1 MRNRTITMLGVA
13 LFTVAAC
20 SGSSPTTAPASAPA
34 AVPTTA
40 PASAPGAVPTTAPAS
55 APAAAPTTAPASAAA
70 KNYNLTLI
78 QGVAGDPFY
87 VTMACGAQAEA
98 TKEGVT
104 LNVTGGNK
112 WDATVQKPV
121 IDSVTAAHPDGVMVA
136 PDDSKA
142 LLSPLKA
149 MSDAG
154 IKVTFV
160 DTKLDDTSFAVSSIA
175 TDNLAGGTLAAKT
188 LAQLIGDKGTVLVVN
203 VDPGISTTDARVKG
217 FADEMKNHPN
227 ITVLDVQYTHD
238 DPTAA
243 TTITT
248 ATLAAHPDLAGVFAT
263 NVQNAEGVAT
273 GLKQASNTT
282 VKTIAFDAGPKQIQD
297 LNDGIVQGLIAQD
310 PYGIGV
316 AGVQQTVLAL
326 NGQPTTPTIQ
336 TQLAALTKA
345 NVNDPAMQKYLY
357 KASCSN

>member
-1 MRNRTITMLGVA
+1 MRIRTVTMMGLA
-13 LFTVAAC
+13 LITVAAC
-20 SGSSPTTAPASAPA
+20 SGSSA
-34 AVPTTA
+34 
-40 PASAPGAVPTTAPAS
+40 
-55 APAAAPTTAPASAAA
+55 TTAPASAAA
-70 KNYNLTLI
+70 KSYNLTLI

-98 TKEGVT
+98 DKEGVK
-104 LNVTGGNK
+104 LNITGGNK

-121 IDSVTAAHPDGVMVA
+121 IDSVTAAKPDGVMVA

-175 TDNLAGGTLAAKT
+175 TDNLGGGTLAATT
-188 LAQLIGDKGTVLVVN
+188 LAKLINDKGTVLVVN

-217 FADEMKNHPN
+217 FQDEMKNHPN
-227 ITVLDVQYTHD
+227 IKVLDVQYTHD

-248 ATLAAHPDLAGVFAT
+248 STLAANPDLAGVFAT

-282 VKTIAFDAGPKQIQD
+282 VKTIAFDAGPKQIED
-297 LNDGIVQGLIAQD
+297 LNAGIVQGLIAQD

-326 NGQPTTPTIQ
+326 KGQPTTKVIQ
-336 TQLAALTKA
+336 TSLAALTKD
-345 NVNDPAMQKYLY
+345 NVTDPAMQKYLY
-357 KASCSN
+357 KASCS

>member
-1 MRNRTITMLGVA
+1 MRIRTVTMLGLA
-13 LFTVAAC
+13 LITIAAC
-20 SGSSPTTAPASAPA
+20 SSSSATTAP
-34 AVPTTA
+34 
-40 PASAPGAVPTTAPAS
+40 G
-55 APAAAPTTAPASAAA
+55 SAAA
-70 KNYNLTLI
+70 KNYKLTLI

-98 TKEGVT
+98 AKEGVT

-121 IDSVTAAHPDGVMVA
+121 IDSVTSAHPDGVMVA

-142 LLSPLKA
+142 LLAPLKA
-149 MSDAG
+149 MNDAG

-175 TDNLAGGTLAAKT
+175 TDNLGGGTLAAKT

-203 VDPGISTTDARVKG
+203 VDPGISTTDARVQG
-217 FADEMKNHPN
+217 FNDEMKNHPN
-227 ITVLDVQYTHD
+227 IKVLDVQYTHD

-248 ATLAAHPDLAGVFAT
+248 STLAAHPDLAGVFAT

-273 GLKQASNTT
+273 GLKQAGNTT
-282 VKTIAFDAGPKQIQD
+282 VKTIAFDAGPKQIED
-297 LNDGIVQGLIAQD
+297 LNAGIVQGLIAQD

-326 NGQPTTPTIQ
+326 KGGTTTPTIQ
-336 TQLAALTKA
+336 TQLAAITKD

-357 KASCSN
+357 KASCS

>member
-1 MRNRTITMLGVA
+1 MRIRTIAMLGLA
-13 LFTVAAC
+13 LIVVGAC
-20 SGSSPTTAPASAPA
+20 SSSSSTTTAPGGGS
-34 AVPTTA
+34 
-40 PASAPGAVPTTAPAS
+40 
-55 APAAAPTTAPASAAA
+55 
-70 KNYNLTLI
+70 KNYKLTLI

-98 TKEGVT
+98 TKQGVT

-154 IKVTFV
+154 INVTFV
-160 DTKLDDTSFAVSSIA
+160 DTQLDDTSFAVSSIA

-188 LAQLIGDKGTVLVVN
+188 LAQLIGDKGTVIIVD
-203 VDPGISTTDARVKG
+203 VDPGISTTAARVKG
-217 FADEMKNHPN
+217 FTDEMKNHPN
-227 ITVLDVQYTHD
+227 VKVLPIQYTHD
-238 DPTAA
+238 DPTVA

-248 ATLAAHPDLAGVFAT
+248 STLAANPDLAGVFAT

-273 GLKQASNTT
+273 GLKQATNTT
-282 VKTIAFDAGPKQIQD
+282 VKTIAFDAGPKQIED
-297 LNDGIVQGLIAQD
+297 LNAGIVQGLIAQD

-316 AGVQQTVLAL
+316 AGVQQTILAL
-326 NGQPTTPTIQ
+326 KGEATTKTIQ
-336 TQLAALTKA
+336 TQLAAITKA
-345 NVNDPAMQKYLY
+345 NVTDPAMQKYLY
-357 KASCSN
+357 KASCS

>member
-1 MRNRTITMLGVA
+1 MLGLA
-13 LFTVAAC
+13 LITVGAC
-20 SGSSPTTAPASAPA
+20 SGSA
-34 AVPTTA
+34 A
-40 PASAPGAVPTTAPAS
+40 
-55 APAAAPTTAPASAAA
+55 TTAPASAAGA
-70 KNYNLTLI
+70 NYKLTLI
-78 QGVAGDPFY
+78 QGIQGDPFY

-104 LNVTGGNK
+104 LTVTGGNK

-121 IDSVTAAHPDGVMVA
+121 IDSVTASKPDGVMVA

-142 LLSPLKA
+142 LLAPLKA

-160 DTKLDDTSFAVSSIA
+160 DTQLDDTSFAQSVIS
-175 TDNLAGGTLAAKT
+175 TDNLAGGKLAATTLAT
-188 LAQLIGDKGTVLVVN
+188 LIGDKGTVLIVN

-217 FADEMKNHPN
+217 FTDEMKANHPN
-227 ITVLDVQYTHD
+227 VTVLDVQYTHD
-238 DPTAA
+238 DATAA

-248 ATLAAHPDLAGVFAT
+248 ATLAAHSDLAGVFAT

-282 VKTIAFDAGPKQIQD
+282 VKTIAFDAGPKQIDD
-297 LNDGIVQGLIAQD
+297 LNAGIVQGLIAQD

-316 AGVQQTVLAL
+316 DGVQQTVLGIK
-326 NGQPTTPTIQ
+326 GQATTKVIQ
-336 TQLAALTKA
+336 TQLAAITKD
-345 NVNDPAMQKYLY
+345 NVTDPAMAKYLY
-357 KASCSN
+357 KATCS

>member
-1 MRNRTITMLGVA
+1 MLG
-13 LFTVAAC
+13 LSLITVAAC
-20 SGSSPTTAPASAPA
+20 SSTAATAVPSVAAPATQAAPASQAAPA
-34 AVPTTA
+34 K
-40 PASAPGAVPTTAPAS
+40 S
-55 APAAAPTTAPASAAA
+55 
-70 KNYNLTLI
+70 YNLTLI

-98 TKEGVT
+98 DKEGVK
-104 LNVTGGNK
+104 LNITGGNK

-121 IDSVTAAHPDGVMVA
+121 IDSVTAAKPDGVMVA

-149 MSDAG
+149 MNDAG

-175 TDNLAGGTLAAKT
+175 TDNLGGGTLAAKT
-188 LAQLIGDKGTVLVVN
+188 LAQLVGDKGTVLVVN

-217 FADEMKNHPN
+217 FTDEMKANHPN
-227 ITVLDVQYTHD
+227 IKVLDVQYTHD

-248 ATLAAHPDLAGVFAT
+248 STLAAHPDLVGVFAT

-282 VKTIAFDAGPKQIQD
+282 VKTIAFDAGPKQIED
-297 LNDGIVQGLIAQD
+297 LNNGIVQGLIAQD

-326 NGQPTTPTIQ
+326 KGQATTPVIQ
-336 TQLAALTKA
+336 TSLAALTKA

-357 KASCSN
+357 KATCG

>member
-1 MRNRTITMLGVA
+1 MRIRTVAMLGFA
-13 LFTVAAC
+13 LMIVAAC
-20 SGSSPTTAPASAPA
+20 SSSSATTAPAG
-34 AVPTTA
+34 
-40 PASAPGAVPTTAPAS
+40 GANT
-55 APAAAPTTAPASAAA
+55 
-70 KNYNLTLI
+70 NYKLTLI
-78 QGVAGDPFY
+78 QGVQGDPFY

-104 LNVTGGNK
+104 LTVTGGNK

-121 IDSVTAAHPDGVMVA
+121 IDSVTAAKPDGVMVA

-160 DTKLDDTSFAVSSIA
+160 DTQLDDTSFAQSVIS
-175 TDNLAGGTLAAKT
+175 TDNLAGGTLAGKT
-188 LAQLIGDKGTVLVVN
+188 LAQLIGDKGTVLIVN

-217 FADEMKNHPN
+217 FTDEMKNHPN

-248 ATLAAHPDLAGVFAT
+248 ATLAAHSDLAGVFAT

-273 GLKQASNTT
+273 GLKQAGNTT
-282 VKTIAFDAGPKQIQD
+282 VKTIAFDAGPKQVDD
-297 LNDGIVQGLIAQD
+297 LNAGIVQGLIAQD

-326 NGQPTTPTIQ
+326 KGQPTTKVIQ
-336 TQLAALTKA
+336 TQLAAITKD
-345 NVNDPAMQKYLY
+345 NVTDPTMAKYLY
-357 KASCSN
+357 KATCS

>member
-1 MRNRTITMLGVA
+1 MLGLA
-13 LFTVAAC
+13 LITVAAC
-20 SGSSPTTAPASAPA
+20 SGSSA
-34 AVPTTA
+34 
-40 PASAPGAVPTTAPAS
+40 
-55 APAAAPTTAPASAAA
+55 TTAPASAAA
-70 KNYNLTLI
+70 KSYNLTLI

-98 TKEGVT
+98 DKQGVKLT
-104 LNVTGGNK
+104 ITGGNK

-121 IDSVTAAHPDGVMVA
+121 IDGVTASKPDGVMVA

-175 TDNLAGGTLAAKT
+175 TDNLGGGTLAATT
-188 LAQLIGDKGTVLVVN
+188 LAKLINDKGTVLVVN

-217 FADEMKNHPN
+217 FQDEMKKHPN
-227 ITVLDVQYTHD
+227 IKVLDVQYTHD

-248 ATLAAHPDLAGVFAT
+248 STLAANPDLAGVFAT

-282 VKTIAFDAGPKQIQD
+282 IKTIAFDAGPKQIED
-297 LNDGIVQGLIAQD
+297 LNAGIVQGLIAQD

-326 NGQPTTPTIQ
+326 KGQPTTSVIQ
-336 TQLAALTKA
+336 TSLAALTKD
-345 NVNDPAMQKYLY
+345 NVTDPAMQKYLY
-357 KASCSN
+357 KASCS

>member
-1 MRNRTITMLGVA
+1 MRIRTATMLGLA
-13 LFTVAAC
+13 LITVAAC
-20 SGSSPTTAPASAPA
+20 SGSSA
-34 AVPTTA
+34 
-40 PASAPGAVPTTAPAS
+40 
-55 APAAAPTTAPASAAA
+55 TTAPASAAA

-121 IDSVTAAHPDGVMVA
+121 IDSVTAAKPDGVMVA

-175 TDNLAGGTLAAKT
+175 TDNLGGGTLAAQT
-188 LAQLIGDKGTVLVVN
+188 LAKLINDKGSVLVVN
-203 VDPGISTTDARVKG
+203 VDPGISTTDARVQG
-217 FADEMKNHPN
+217 FNDEMKKHPN
-227 ITVLDVQYTHD
+227 ITVLDIQYTHD

-248 ATLAAHPDLAGVFAT
+248 STLAAHPDLAGVFAT

-273 GLKQASNTT
+273 GLKQASNTV
-282 VKTIAFDAGPKQIQD
+282 VKTIAFDAGPKQIED
-297 LNDGIVQGLIAQD
+297 LNAGIVQGLIAQD

-326 NGQPTTPTIQ
+326 KGQPTTKVIQ
-336 TQLAALTKA
+336 TSLAALTKD
-345 NVNDPAMQKYLY
+345 NVTDPAMQKYLY
-357 KASCSN
+357 KASCS

>member
-1 MRNRTITMLGVA
+1 MRIRTVTMMGLA
-13 LFTVAAC
+13 LITVAAC
-20 SGSSPTTAPASAPA
+20 SGSSA
-34 AVPTTA
+34 
-40 PASAPGAVPTTAPAS
+40 
-55 APAAAPTTAPASAAA
+55 TTAPASAAA

-98 TKEGVT
+98 DKEGVK
-104 LNVTGGNK
+104 LNITGGNK

-121 IDSVTAAHPDGVMVA
+121 IDSVTAAKPDGVMVA

-175 TDNLAGGTLAAKT
+175 TDNLGGGTLAAQT
-188 LAQLIGDKGTVLVVN
+188 LAKLINDKGTVLVVN
-203 VDPGISTTDARVKG
+203 VDPGISTTDARVQG
-217 FADEMKNHPN
+217 FNDEMKKHPN
-227 ITVLDVQYTHD
+227 ITVLDIQYTHD

-248 ATLAAHPDLAGVFAT
+248 STLAAHPDLAGVFAT

-273 GLKQASNTT
+273 GLKQASNTV
-282 VKTIAFDAGPKQIQD
+282 VKTIAFDAGPKQIED
-297 LNDGIVQGLIAQD
+297 LNAGIVQGLIAQD

-326 NGQPTTPTIQ
+326 KGQPTTSVIQ
-336 TQLAALTKA
+336 TSLAALTKD
-345 NVNDPAMQKYLY
+345 NVTDPAMQKYLY
-357 KASCSN
+357 KASCS

>member
-1 MRNRTITMLGVA
+1 MRIRTVTMMGLA
-13 LFTVAAC
+13 LITVAAC
-20 SGSSPTTAPASAPA
+20 SGSSATT
-34 AVPTTA
+34 T
-40 PASAPGAVPTTAPAS
+40 
-55 APAAAPTTAPASAAA
+55 PASAAA

-87 VTMACGAQAEA
+87 VTMGCGAQAEA

-104 LNVTGGNK
+104 LNITGGNK

-121 IDSVTAAHPDGVMVA
+121 IDSVTAAKPDGVMVA

-142 LLSPLKA
+142 LLSPLKS

-175 TDNLAGGTLAAKT
+175 TDNLGGGTLAAQT
-188 LAQLIGDKGTVLVVN
+188 LATLINDKGTVLVVN
-203 VDPGISTTDARVKG
+203 VDPGISTTDARVQG
-217 FADEMKNHPN
+217 FNDEMKKHPN
-227 ITVLDVQYTHD
+227 IKVLDVQYTHD

-248 ATLAAHPDLAGVFAT
+248 STLAAHPDLAGVFAT

-273 GLKQASNTT
+273 GLKQASNTV
-282 VKTIAFDAGPKQIQD
+282 VKTIAFDAGPKQIED
-297 LNDGIVQGLIAQD
+297 LNAGIVQGLIAQD

-326 NGQPTTPTIQ
+326 KGQPTTSVIQ
-336 TQLAALTKA
+336 TSLAALTKD
-345 NVNDPAMQKYLY
+345 NVTDPAMQKYLY
-357 KASCSN
+357 KATCS

>member
-1 MRNRTITMLGVA
+1 MRIRTVTMLGLA
-13 LFTVAAC
+13 LITVAAC
-20 SGSSPTTAPASAPA
+20 SGSA
-34 AVPTTA
+34 AT
-40 PASAPGAVPTTAPAS
+40 
-55 APAAAPTTAPASAAA
+55 AAPS
-70 KNYNLTLI
+70 NYKLTLI

-98 TKEGVT
+98 TAEGVT
-104 LNVTGGNK
+104 LNITGGNK

-121 IDSVTAAHPDGVMVA
+121 IDSVTAAKPDGVMVA

-142 LLSPLKA
+142 LLAPLKA

-160 DTKLDDTSFAVSSIA
+160 DTSLDDKSFAVSSIA
-175 TDNLAGGTLAAKT
+175 TDNLAGGTLAATT
-188 LAQLIGDKGTVLVVN
+188 LAKLINDKGTVLVVN
-203 VDPGISTTDARVKG
+203 VDPGISTTDARVQG
-217 FADEMKNHPN
+217 FNDEMKKHPN
-227 ITVLDVQYTHD
+227 ITVLDIQYTHD

-248 ATLAAHPDLAGVFAT
+248 STLAAHPDLAGVFAT

-273 GLKQASNTT
+273 GLKQASNTV
-282 VKTIAFDAGPKQIQD
+282 VKTIAFDAGPKQIED
-297 LNDGIVQGLIAQD
+297 LNAGIVQGLIAQD

-326 NGQPTTPTIQ
+326 KGQATTKTIQ
-336 TQLAALTKA
+336 TTLAALTKD
-345 NVNDPAMQKYLY
+345 NVNDAAMQKYLY
-357 KASCSN
+357 KATCS

>member
-1 MRNRTITMLGVA
+1 MLGLA
-13 LFTVAAC
+13 LITVGAC
-20 SGSSPTTAPASAPA
+20 SASATPSPTNAPVVSNAPAT
-34 AVPTTA
+34 AVP
-40 PASAPGAVPTTAPAS
+40 
-55 APAAAPTTAPASAAA
+55 SAAA
-70 KNYNLTLI
+70 KAYNLTLI

-98 TKEGVT
+98 TKEGAH
-104 LNVTGGNK
+104 LNVTGGST

-121 IDSVTAAHPDGVMVA
+121 VDSVTAAHPDGVMVA

-142 LLSPLKA
+142 LLAPLKA

-160 DTKLDDTSFAVSSIA
+160 DTQLDDTSFAQSVIS

-188 LAQLIGDKGTVLVVN
+188 LAGLINDKGTVLIVN

-217 FADEMKNHPN
+217 FTDEMKNHPN

-282 VKTIAFDAGPKQIQD
+282 VKTIAFDAGPKQVQD

-310 PYGIGV
+310 PYQIGV
-316 AGVQQTVLAL
+316 DGVQQTVLAL
-326 NGQPTTPTIQ
+326 NGQPTTKTIQ
-336 TQLAALTKA
+336 TDLAAITKD

-357 KASCSN
+357 KASCS

>member
-1 MRNRTITMLGVA
+1 VLNRVRTVTMMGLA
-13 LFTVAAC
+13 LVTVAAC
-20 SGSSPTTAPASAPA
+20 SSAATQAPTSAPTSAPA
-34 AVPTTA
+34 KAW
-40 PASAPGAVPTTAPAS
+40 
-55 APAAAPTTAPASAAA
+55 
-70 KNYNLTLI
+70 NLTLI

-98 TKEGVT
+98 AKEGVT

-142 LLSPLKA
+142 LLTPLKA

-160 DTKLDDTSFAVSSIA
+160 DTKLDDTSFAVSAIA

-188 LAQLIGDKGTVLVVN
+188 LATLVNDKGTVLVVN

-217 FADEMKNHPN
+217 FTDEMKNHPN

-273 GLKQASNTT
+273 GLKQAGNTT
-282 VKTIAFDAGPKQIQD
+282 VKTIAFDAGPKQIED
-297 LNDGIVQGLIAQD
+297 LNNGIVQGLIAQD

-316 AGVQQTVLAL
+316 NGVQQTVAAL
-326 NGQPTTPTIQ
+326 TGKTTTPTIQ
-336 TQLAALTKA
+336 TQLAAITKD
-345 NVNDPAMQKYLY
+345 NVNDAAMQKYLY
-357 KASCSN
+357 KASCS

>member
-1 MRNRTITMLGVA
+1 MRIRTVTMLGLA
-13 LFTVAAC
+13 LITVGAC
-20 SGSSPTTAPASAPA
+20 SGSSA
-34 AVPTTA
+34 
-40 PASAPGAVPTTAPAS
+40 
-55 APAAAPTTAPASAAA
+55 TTAPASAAA
-70 KNYNLTLI
+70 KSYNLTLI

-98 TKEGVT
+98 TKQGVA
-104 LNVTGGNK
+104 LNITGGNK

-142 LLSPLKA
+142 LLAPLKA
-149 MSDAG
+149 MNDAG

-175 TDNLAGGTLAAKT
+175 TDNLGGGTLAATT
-188 LAQLIGDKGTVLVVN
+188 LAKLINDKGTVLVVN

-217 FADEMKNHPN
+217 FQDEMKNHPN
-227 ITVLDVQYTHD
+227 IKVLDVQYTHD

-248 ATLAAHPDLAGVFAT
+248 STLAAHPDLAGVFAT

-282 VKTIAFDAGPKQIQD
+282 VKTIAFDAGPKQIED
-297 LNDGIVQGLIAQD
+297 LNAGIVQGLIAQD

-326 NGQPTTPTIQ
+326 KGQPTTKVIQ
-336 TQLAALTKA
+336 TSLAALTKD
-345 NVNDPAMQKYLY
+345 NVTDPAMQKFLY
-357 KASCSN
+357 KAACS

>member
-1 MRNRTITMLGVA
+1 MRIRTVTMMGLA
-13 LFTVAAC
+13 LITVAAC
-20 SGSSPTTAPASAPA
+20 SGSSA
-34 AVPTTA
+34 
-40 PASAPGAVPTTAPAS
+40 
-55 APAAAPTTAPASAAA
+55 TTAPASAAA
-70 KNYNLTLI
+70 KSYNLTLI

-98 TKEGVT
+98 DKEGVK
-104 LNVTGGNK
+104 LNITGGNK

-121 IDSVTAAHPDGVMVA
+121 IDSVTAAKPDGVMVA

-175 TDNLAGGTLAAKT
+175 TDNLGGGTLAAQT
-188 LAQLIGDKGTVLVVN
+188 LAKLINDKGTVLVVN
-203 VDPGISTTDARVKG
+203 VDPGISTTDARVQG
-217 FADEMKNHPN
+217 FNDEMKKHPN
-227 ITVLDVQYTHD
+227 ITVLDIQYTHD

-248 ATLAAHPDLAGVFAT
+248 STLAAHPDLAGVFAT

-282 VKTIAFDAGPKQIQD
+282 VKTIAFDAGPKQIED
-297 LNDGIVQGLIAQD
+297 LNAGIVQGLIAQD

-326 NGQPTTPTIQ
+326 KGQPTTKVIQ
-336 TQLAALTKA
+336 TSLAALTKD
-345 NVNDPAMQKYLY
+345 NVTDPAMQKYLY
-357 KASCSN
+357 KASCS

>member
-1 MRNRTITMLGVA
+1 MIGLTFL
-13 LFTVAAC
+13 TVAAC
-20 SGSSPTTAPASAPA
+20 SSSATPAPA
-34 AVPTTA
+34 AN
-40 PASAPGAVPTTAPAS
+40 
-55 APAAAPTTAPASAAA
+55 
-70 KNYNLTLI
+70 KQLNLTLI

-121 IDSVTAAHPDGVMVA
+121 IDSVTAAKPDGVMVA

-175 TDNLAGGTLAAKT
+175 TDNLGGGTLAAQT
-188 LAQLIGDKGTVLVVN
+188 LAKLIGDKGSVLVVN
-203 VDPGISTTDARVKG
+203 VDPGISTTDARVQG
-217 FADEMKNHPN
+217 FNDEMKKHPG
-227 ITVLDVQYTHD
+227 ITVLDIQYTHD

-263 NVQNAEGVAT
+263 NVQNAEGVAA
-273 GLKQASNTT
+273 GLKQANNTV
-282 VKTIAFDAGPKQIQD
+282 VKTIAFDAGPKQIED
-297 LNDGIVQGLIAQD
+297 LNNGIVQGLIAQD

-316 AGVQQTVLAL
+316 AGVQQTVAAL
-326 NGQPTTPTIQ
+326 TGKPTTSVIQ
-336 TQLAALTKA
+336 TSLAALTKD
-345 NVNDPAMQKYLY
+345 NVNDPSMAKYLY
-357 KASCSN
+357 KATCS

>member
-1 MRNRTITMLGVA
+1 MRSRTITMLGVA
-13 LFTVAAC
+13 LIIVAAC
-20 SGSSPTTAPASAPA
+20 SSSS
-34 AVPTTA
+34 
-40 PASAPGAVPTTAPAS
+40 S
-55 APAAAPTTAPASAAA
+55 TTAPASAAA
-70 KNYNLTLI
+70 NNYNLTLI

-98 TKEGVT
+98 TKEGVK
-104 LNVTGGNK
+104 LSVTGGDK

-142 LLSPLKA
+142 LLSPLQA
-149 MSDAG
+149 MNSAG

-160 DTKLDDTSFAVSSIA
+160 DTQLDDTSFAVSVIS

-188 LAQLIGDKGTVLVVN
+188 LATLIGDKGTVLIVN

-217 FADEMKNHPN
+217 FTDEMKNHPN
-227 ITVLDVQYTHD
+227 VTVLDVQYTHD

-248 ATLAAHPDLAGVFAT
+248 SILAAHPDLAGVFAT

-282 VKTIAFDAGPKQIQD
+282 VKTIAFDAGPKQVQD
-297 LNDGIVQGLIAQD
+297 LNAGIVQGLIAQD
-310 PYGIGV
+310 PYQIGV
-316 AGVQQTVLAL
+316 DGVQQTVLAL
-326 NGQPTTPTIQ
+326 KGQPTTKAIQ
-336 TQLAALTKA
+336 TDLAAITKD
-345 NVNDPAMQKYLY
+345 NVNDPTMQKYLY
-357 KASCSN
+357 KASCN

>member
-1 MRNRTITMLGVA
+1 MRIRTVIMMGLA
-13 LFTVAAC
+13 LITVAAC
-20 SGSSPTTAPASAPA
+20 SSSATTQP
-34 AVPTTA
+34 
-40 PASAPGAVPTTAPAS
+40 PGGP
-55 APAAAPTTAPASAAA
+55 SAATKA
-70 KNYNLTLI
+70 WNLTLI

-98 TKEGVT
+98 TKEGVK

-142 LLSPLKA
+142 LLAPLKA

-188 LAQLIGDKGTVLVVN
+188 LAQLVGDKGTVLVVN

-217 FADEMKNHPN
+217 FTDEMKNHPN

-282 VKTIAFDAGPKQIQD
+282 VKTIAFDAGPKQIED
-297 LNDGIVQGLIAQD
+297 LNNGIVQGLIAQD

-316 AGVQQTVLAL
+316 AGVQQTVAAL
-326 NGQPTTPTIQ
+326 TGKPTTSVIQ
-336 TQLAALTKA
+336 TSLAALTKD
-345 NVNDPAMQKYLY
+345 NVNDPSMAKYLY
-357 KASCSN
+357 KATCS

>member
-1 MRNRTITMLGVA
+1 MRKRNLVA
-13 LFTVAAC
+13 LGLVLITVGAC
-20 SGSSPTTAPASAPA
+20 SSSATSAPA
-34 AVPTTA
+34 A
-40 PASAPGAVPTTAPAS
+40 
-55 APAAAPTTAPASAAA
+55 PAAGKAW
-70 KNYNLTLI
+70 NLTLI

-104 LNVTGGNK
+104 LNITGGNK

-121 IDSVTAAHPDGVMVA
+121 IDSVTAAKPDGVMVA

-142 LLSPLKA
+142 LLTPLKA
-149 MSDAG
+149 MNDAG

-160 DTKLDDTSFAVSSIA
+160 DTKLDDTSFAVSAIS

-188 LAQLIGDKGTVLVVN
+188 LAQLINDKGTVLVVN

-217 FADEMKNHPN
+217 FTDEMKNHPN
-227 ITVLDVQYTHD
+227 IKVLDVQYTHD

-248 ATLAAHPDLAGVFAT
+248 SILASNPDLAGVFAT

-273 GLKQASNTT
+273 GLKQASNTA
-282 VKTIAFDAGPKQIQD
+282 VKTIAFDAGPKQIED
-297 LNDGIVQGLIAQD
+297 LNAGIVQGLIAQD

-326 NGQPTTPTIQ
+326 NHGTTTATIQ
-336 TQLAALTKA
+336 TQLAAITKD
-345 NVNDPAMQKYLY
+345 NVNDPSIQKYLY
-357 KASCSN
+357 KASCS

>member
-1 MRNRTITMLGVA
+1 MRIRTVTMLGLA
-13 LFTVAAC
+13 LITVGAC
-20 SGSSPTTAPASAPA
+20 SGSAATTAP
-34 AVPTTA
+34 
-40 PASAPGAVPTTAPAS
+40 G
-55 APAAAPTTAPASAAA
+55 SAAA
-70 KNYNLTLI
+70 QSYKLTLI

-98 TKEGVT
+98 TKQGVT
-104 LNVTGGNK
+104 LNITGGNK

-160 DTKLDDTSFAVSSIA
+160 DTQLDDTSFAVSSIA
-175 TDNLAGGTLAAKT
+175 TDNLGGGTLAAKT
-188 LAQLIGDKGTVLVVN
+188 LATLIGDKGTVLIVN

-217 FADEMKNHPN
+217 FNDEMKNHPN
-227 ITVLDVQYTHD
+227 IKVLDVQYTHD

-243 TTITT
+243 TVITT
-248 ATLAAHPDLAGVFAT
+248 ATLAAHSDLAGVFAT

-273 GLKQASNTT
+273 GLKQASNTI
-282 VKTIAFDAGPKQIQD
+282 VKTIAFDAGPKQIED
-297 LNDGIVQGLIAQD
+297 LNAGIVQGLIAQD

-326 NGQPTTPTIQ
+326 KGQPTTKAIQ
-336 TQLAALTKA
+336 TQLAAITKD
-345 NVNDPAMQKYLY
+345 NVTDPTMAKYLY
-357 KASCSN
+357 KASCS

>member
-1 MRNRTITMLGVA
+1 MLGLA
-13 LFTVAAC
+13 LITVAAC
-20 SGSSPTTAPASAPA
+20 SGSSA
-34 AVPTTA
+34 
-40 PASAPGAVPTTAPAS
+40 
-55 APAAAPTTAPASAAA
+55 TTAPASAAT
-70 KNYNLTLI
+70 KSYNLTLI

-98 TKEGVT
+98 DKEGVK
-104 LNVTGGNK
+104 LNITGGNK

-121 IDSVTAAHPDGVMVA
+121 IDSVTAAKPDGVMVA

-175 TDNLAGGTLAAKT
+175 TDNLGGGTLAAKT
-188 LAQLIGDKGTVLVVN
+188 LATLIGDKGTVLVVN

-217 FADEMKNHPN
+217 FQDEMKNHPN
-227 ITVLDVQYTHD
+227 IKVLDVQYTHD

-248 ATLAAHPDLAGVFAT
+248 STLAAHSDLAGVFAT

-282 VKTIAFDAGPKQIQD
+282 VKTIAFDAGPKQIED
-297 LNDGIVQGLIAQD
+297 LNAGIVQGLIAQD

-326 NGQPTTPTIQ
+326 KGQTTTTVIQ
-336 TQLAALTKA
+336 TSLAALTKD
-345 NVNDPAMQKYLY
+345 NVTDPAMQKYLY
-357 KASCSN
+357 KASCS

>member
-1 MRNRTITMLGVA
+1 MRIRTVTMMGLA
-13 LFTVAAC
+13 LITVAAC
-20 SGSSPTTAPASAPA
+20 SGSSA
-34 AVPTTA
+34 
-40 PASAPGAVPTTAPAS
+40 
-55 APAAAPTTAPASAAA
+55 TTAPASAAA
-70 KNYNLTLI
+70 KSYNLTLI

-98 TKEGVT
+98 DKEGVK
-104 LNVTGGNK
+104 LNITGGNK

-121 IDSVTAAHPDGVMVA
+121 IDSVTAAKPDGVMVA

-175 TDNLAGGTLAAKT
+175 TDNLGGGTLAAQT
-188 LAQLIGDKGTVLVVN
+188 LAKLINDKGTVLVVN
-203 VDPGISTTDARVKG
+203 VDPGISTTDARVQG
-217 FADEMKNHPN
+217 FNDEMKKHPN
-227 ITVLDVQYTHD
+227 ITVLDIQYTHD

-248 ATLAAHPDLAGVFAT
+248 STLAAHPDLAGVFAT

-273 GLKQASNTT
+273 GLKQASNTV
-282 VKTIAFDAGPKQIQD
+282 VKTIAFDAGPKQIED
-297 LNDGIVQGLIAQD
+297 LNAGIVQGLIAQD

-326 NGQPTTPTIQ
+326 KGQPTTSVIQ
-336 TQLAALTKA
+336 TSLAALTKD
-345 NVNDPAMQKYLY
+345 NVTDPAMQKYLY
-357 KASCSN
+357 KASCS

>member
-1 MRNRTITMLGVA
+1 MRIRTVTMLGLA
-13 LFTVAAC
+13 LITVGAC
-20 SGSSPTTAPASAPA
+20 SGSAATTAP
-34 AVPTTA
+34 
-40 PASAPGAVPTTAPAS
+40 G
-55 APAAAPTTAPASAAA
+55 SAAA
-70 KNYNLTLI
+70 QNYKLTLI

-98 TKEGVT
+98 DKEGVK
-104 LNVTGGNK
+104 LNITGGNK

-121 IDSVTAAHPDGVMVA
+121 IDSVTAAKPDGVMVA

-175 TDNLAGGTLAAKT
+175 TDNLGGGTLAATT
-188 LAQLIGDKGTVLVVN
+188 LAKLINDKGTVLVVN

-217 FADEMKNHPN
+217 FQDEMKNHPN
-227 ITVLDVQYTHD
+227 IKVLDVQYTHD

-248 ATLAAHPDLAGVFAT
+248 STLAAHPDLAGVFAT

-273 GLKQASNTT
+273 GLKQASNTA
-282 VKTIAFDAGPKQIQD
+282 VKTIAFDAGPKQIED
-297 LNDGIVQGLIAQD
+297 LNAGIVQGLIAQD

-326 NGQPTTPTIQ
+326 KGQPTTKVIQ
-336 TQLAALTKA
+336 TSLAALTKD
-345 NVNDPAMQKYLY
+345 NVTDPAMQKFLY
-357 KASCSN
+357 KAACS